1 MLKYNYPTPKF
12 NASEKLIRLIYNNN
26 YYVSGWFKETKSG
39 DWVVEV
45 YNKDKGII
53 EWI

>member
-1 MLKYNYPTPKF
+1 MIKYNYPT
-12 NASEKLIRLIYNNN
+12 SKLNVFQKLTRLTYNNN

-39 DWVVEV
+39 DVVVEV
-45 YNKDKGII
+45 YNVEKATT